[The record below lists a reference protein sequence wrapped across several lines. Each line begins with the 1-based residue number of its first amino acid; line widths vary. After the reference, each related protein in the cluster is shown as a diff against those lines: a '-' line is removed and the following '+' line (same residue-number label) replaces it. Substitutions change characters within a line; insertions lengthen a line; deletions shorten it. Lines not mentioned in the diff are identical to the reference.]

1 VSQSSVDCVS
11 ARYLSV
17 RVLRIEKLD
26 IQRRHL
32 KSCSKFGTAEE
43 CPSALKKKC
52 PYRVF
57 GVGLSESGKRIKIR
71 KSLKTN
77 DQRVAIEQRNA
88 MLIGQREVSNAL
100 TLEHAM
106 TRYFREEKARGVSDE
121 TLKSF
126 HKFLDRQR
134 DEQYTPTLI
143 MWCEKHGIRAIDA
156 ITQDTLKEW
165 RAAWK
170 VGPKTSRKQWERV
183 RQFFRYA
190 NDAGWIETDPAQKI
204 RNVIDRNKDI
214 PVVALSEA
222 ELKAIFEACRSPFL
236 TTFMEVMLASGLA
249 IVDAIQ
255 LAPDRLEWRYLVLRR
270 TKTGASVKV
279 PLDGDLVAK
288 LKTLPLLEGGFWFW
302 NRKGEDSSHQTATG
316 NMRRRLRPIFDKAG
330 IHAHPHQFRHTF
342 VSRCLAKGMPIEM
355 IADLLGDSIKIVA
368 STYAHFIA
376 DRQRAID
383 KFLVPEIPIPLSDFE
398 VKYGPLAWRKM

>member
-1 VSQSSVDCVS
+1 M
-11 ARYLSV
+11 SV
-17 RVLRIEKLD
+17 RVSQIEKLD

-32 KSCSKFGTAEE
+32 KNCIKFGTAGEE
-43 CPSALKKKC
+43 CPSAMKKKC

-57 GVGLSESGKRIKIR
+57 GVGISETGKRIKIR

-88 MLIGQREVSNAL
+88 MLMGQQEVSDAL
-100 TLEHAM
+100 TVEDAM
-106 TRYFREEKARGVSDE
+106 ARYFREEKARGVSDE

-126 HKFLDRQR
+126 HKFLDRRR

-143 MWCEKHGIRAIDA
+143 MWCGRHGIKTIDA
-156 ITQDTLKEW
+156 ITQDCLKEW

-170 VGPKTSRKQWERV
+170 VGAKTSRKQWERV

-190 NDAGWIETDPAQKI
+190 NDAGWIETDPARKI
-204 RNVIDRNKDI
+204 RNVIDRNGDI
-214 PVVALSEA
+214 PVVALSA
-222 ELKAIFEACRSPFL
+222 DELKAIDAACDSPFL
-236 TTFMEVMLASGLA
+236 VTFMETMLASGLA

-255 LAPDRLEWRYLVLRR
+255 LAPDRLEGKYLVLRR

-279 PLDGDLVAK
+279 PLPDTLVQRLNA
-288 LKTLPLLEGGFWFW
+288 LPLLEGGFWFW

-316 NMRRRLRPIFDKAG
+316 NMRRRLRPIFEAAKVE
-330 IHAHPHQFRHTF
+330 AHPHQFRHTF

-368 STYAHFIA
+368 ATYAHFIA

-383 KFLVPEIPIPLSDFE
+383 KFLIPEKPIPLSNFE
-398 VKYGPLAWRKM
+398 MIYGPLVWRKM